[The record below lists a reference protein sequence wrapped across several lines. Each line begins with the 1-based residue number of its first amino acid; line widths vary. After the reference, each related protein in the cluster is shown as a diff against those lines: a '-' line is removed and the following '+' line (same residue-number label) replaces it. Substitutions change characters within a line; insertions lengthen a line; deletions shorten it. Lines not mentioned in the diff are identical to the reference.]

1 MAETTLASEVASPLL
16 CFQSWGYMKLCYS
29 STLLSR
35 QSFSGGGS
43 TSQWIGYGFLGHT
56 FNSPLL
62 SCHSAIFLA
71 WPCLGTAV
79 LSLAGRLAEDLG
91 ICVPG
96 ILAVAKA
103 AG

>member
-1 MAETTLASEVASPLL
+1 MAETTLASEIASPLL

-43 TSQWIGYGFLGHT
+43 TSLDRIRFSGAHLQLT
-56 FNSPLL
+56 PL